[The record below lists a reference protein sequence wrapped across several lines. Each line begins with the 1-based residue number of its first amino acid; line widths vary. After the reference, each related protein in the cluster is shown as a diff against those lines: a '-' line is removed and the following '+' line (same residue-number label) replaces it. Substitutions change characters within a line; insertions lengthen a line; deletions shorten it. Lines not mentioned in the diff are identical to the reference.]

1 MQMQNLVGQQ
11 FGNYHLTRLI
21 GKGGYAE
28 VYLAEHIHLNNLQHA
43 IKVLT
48 ATNLKDYQR
57 EEFLAEART
66 IANLQRLNS
75 HVVQIQDFGIQ
86 SSKDGIDGGIPYFVM
101 EYAPEGT
108 LRNLYPHGTKVPLE
122 RIIFYIKQTA
132 EALQCAH
139 DQTPPIVHRD
149 VKPENMLL
157 RSLDHILVSDFGIA
171 VTGKTGLQVKPVG
184 ETGVVGTATY
194 MAPERLSNHTRRASD
209 QYSLGIVVYEW
220 LCGYPPFDGT
230 DKEIC
235 YKQLVVPPPSLYP
248 MYPHVTKEIEDVVM
262 QALAKKPEDRYPT
275 VQAFAHALE
284 VAVQSALR
292 QNGQIWQPVGNV
304 GGQQGDKPGM
314 QRGQPKDQL
323 DLQQG
328 VHPHP
333 IFFGTTEPL
342 APQQAQQALS
352 PMKLAAKP
360 ARRPFK
366 KLRDFFELSPQ
377 FARDRRYSFFR
388 NFGIVLNILSAL
400 LIGLLLQN
408 VYVLFGG
415 LIFSLLMFT
424 LCVRAVE
431 EKLAMF
437 FGTMVALYWGGVGW
451 VIGSFI
457 ASLLH
462 FDRLFPS
469 MSVGLVFFGVSL
481 GLHIWYV
488 SRKNS

>member
-1 MQMQNLVGQQ
+1 MQMQDLVGQQ
-11 FGNYHLTRLI
+11 FGNYRLTRLI

-48 ATNLKDYQR
+48 GTNLKDYQR

-75 HVVQIQDFGIQ
+75 HIVQIQDFGIQ

-157 RSLDHILVSDFGIA
+157 RSLDHVLLSDFGIA

-184 ETGVVGTATY
+184 ETGVIGTATY

-235 YKQLVVPPPSLYP
+235 YKQLAEPPPPLYP
-248 MYPHVTKEIEDVVM
+248 MHPHVTKEIEDALKH
-262 QALAKKPEDRYPT
+262 ALAKKPEDRYPT
-275 VQAFAHALE
+275 VQAFTHALE

-292 QNGQIWQPVGNV
+292 QNGQIWQPIGNV
-304 GGQQGDKPGM
+304 GGQQGVKPP
-314 QRGQPKDQL
+314 GQGGPPKDQL
-323 DLQQG
+323 NLRQS
-328 VHPHP
+328 VYPHHNSV
-333 IFFGTTEPL
+333 GTTEPL
-342 APQQAQQALS
+342 KRQPPQQVL
-352 PMKLAAKP
+352 PPVKPVAKP
-360 ARRPFK
+360 ARQPFK
-366 KLRDFFELSPQ
+366 KIRDFFDFSPQ

-388 NFGIVLNILSAL
+388 SFGIFLNILSAII
-400 LIGLLLQN
+400 IGLLLQN
-408 VYVLFGG
+408 IYVLLGG
-415 LIFSLLMFT
+415 LIFSLLMFA

-431 EKLAMF
+431 EILAMF

-457 ASLLH
+457 ASLLD